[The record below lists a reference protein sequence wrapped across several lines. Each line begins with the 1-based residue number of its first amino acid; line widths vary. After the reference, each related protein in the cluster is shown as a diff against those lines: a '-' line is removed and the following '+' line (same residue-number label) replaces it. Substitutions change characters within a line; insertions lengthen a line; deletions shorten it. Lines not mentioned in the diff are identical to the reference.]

1 MKSRRSQSSAADGS
15 GSVNNASVSPTDAY
29 EKTFAQ
35 LVLAI
40 TFIASV
46 IQRKG
51 HSIAGVQQTE
61 WEKKSKEEDK
71 K

>member
-51 HSIAGVQQTE
+51 HPIAGVQQTE